1 MSTFSSVVRKPGQ
14 KIIPKGPRKNVQRNA
29 PRHAA
34 PPSLTPESHTVS
46 PAVELIDQPVED
58 QEREPQP
65 ETTEIT
71 QGLGEIPSVAS
82 STETAGVPFETPPQS
97 EEATIEGVPSASIEI
112 IAPSH
117 PSHEIEIIHSTSV
130 SQTHPDAGVIP
141 SISIST
147 PSSIAP
153 KRKAPHETASPPS
166 EDSAQETE
174 RTDASRKR
182 QKTTHTV
189 EDLRESELES
199 HTLPPLDATPPPIL
213 RTSPR
218 ARRSES
224 RTSDALL
231 HDATT
236 QAAAVSELANSIE
249 HRARSLQPQ
258 SARRSVSQAVETEE
272 SVAEDGVQPRGKRSK
287 RKSRSKKTQ
296 ELAQQVVDDAVHGN
310 KDETTR
316 RRSRLATP
324 ENAEE
329 LEIDPQEVSMA
340 DLVKDNKIGKKS
352 DTEKRM
358 QENWPEIK
366 KRRKEEIE
374 KRREAARGGN
384 NGTNNQEEHNGAE
397 EAAVPKQIIVNG
409 QIVVAAESREI
420 AFGAGVEEAVIHDAN
435 VALED
440 DRIYKYV
447 TSGTL
452 GKNAGRVRGNRW
464 DEDQTNLFY
473 KGLRMFGT
481 DFSMVANLFP
491 EDVDRRVIKKKY
503 LLELR
508 ADPQRV
514 ESCVAAKETVSIE
527 DYAAMTNQEFEDPEK
542 VMKELE
548 EQERRLR
555 EEDEKRRADQGFVDH
570 VAAADVPLPSTER
583 DDADIDESEMAGHR
597 EQASADTHL
606 ATPEAARRGTQ
617 APSMDPIDRFSA
629 LADRVV
635 QAAVNPKKKPRR
647 QTKESA
653 GAGRGGRQ
661 VKKGRRAFEGVEE
674 RIGPIDEVE
683 Q

>member
-14 KIIPKGPRKNVQRNA
+14 KIVPKGPRKNVQRNA
-29 PRHAA
+29 LRHAA
-34 PPSLTPESHTVS
+34 PPSLTPESQTVS
-46 PAVELIDQPVED
+46 PAVELVDEPVQG
-58 QEREPQP
+58 QEREPQLEA
-65 ETTEIT
+65 ETT
-71 QGLGEIPSVAS
+71 QVSSEIPSVAS
-82 STETAGVPFETPPQS
+82 SIDTAGVPFNTPPQS
-97 EEATIEGVPSASIEI
+97 EEAVIERVPSTSVEVIVPI
-112 IAPSH
+112 QT
-117 PSHEIEIIHSTSV
+117 SHEIEIIHSTSV
-130 SQTHPDAGVIP
+130 SQIRPQQSVIP
-141 SISIST
+141 SISVSI
-147 PSSIAP
+147 PSSVRQ
-153 KRKAPHETASPPS
+153 KRRATHEPTSPAS
-166 EDSAQETE
+166 EDLAQERESPDT
-174 RTDASRKR
+174 SRKR

-189 EDLRESELES
+189 EDLRDSES
-199 HTLPPLDATPPPIL
+199 HTPPPLDSTPPVV

-231 HDATT
+231 QDATT

-249 HRARSLQPQ
+249 NRARSHQPR
-258 SARRSVSQAVETEE
+258 SARRSVSQAAETEE
-272 SVAEDGVQPRGKRSK
+272 NAVEDAPQPRTN
-287 RKSRSKKTQ
+287 RSKKKSQSKRIQ
-296 ELAQQVVDDAVHGN
+296 ELAQQVVEDAVRGST
-310 KDETTR
+310 DETSR

-324 ENAEE
+324 DNAEE

-366 KRRKEEIE
+366 KRRKEEVE
-374 KRREAARGGN
+374 KRREAALGGKN
-384 NGTNNQEEHNGAE
+384 ASTNEEEHEGAQ

-409 QIVVAAESREI
+409 QIVVAAESREV

-447 TSGTL
+447 TQGTL
-452 GKNAGRVRGNRW
+452 GKNAGRVRPSRW
-464 DEDQTNLFY
+464 DEDQTNLFF

-491 EDVDRRVIKKKY
+491 EGVDRRMIKKKY
-503 LLELR
+503 LIELET
-508 ADPQRV
+508 DPERV
-514 ESCVAAKETVSIE
+514 ETCVAAKETVSIE
-527 DYAAMTNQEFEDPEK
+527 EYQAMTNQEFEDPEK

-555 EEDEKRRADQGFVDH
+555 EEDEKRKADQGFVDH
-570 VAAADVPLPSTER
+570 NVGADVPLPSTER
-583 DDADIDESEMAGHR
+583 DEAGIDEISMAGQG
-597 EQASADTHL
+597 EQASADAHL
-606 ATPEAARRGTQ
+606 ATPEATRRVTQ
-617 APSMDPIDRFSA
+617 APSMDRIERISA
-629 LADRVV
+629 LAERVV
-635 QAAVNPKKKPRR
+635 QATVNPKKKPRR

-661 VKKGRRAFEGVEE
+661 PKKGRRAVEGVEE
-674 RIGPIDEVE
+674 RIGPIDEVD